1 MRFQTPL
8 VPATLIR
15 RYKRF
20 LADVRLDNGQEAVA
34 HCPNPGGM
42 LGLAEPGM
50 RIWLEPNDDPQKK
63 LKFGWRLVEFAGGCW
78 VGIDTSVPN
87 RVVKE
92 ALQARTMEAFGA
104 YGTVRPEVSYGK
116 KSRVDFLLCESGIPD
131 LYLEVKNVHFRREG
145 DWAEFPDSVTA
156 RGARHL
162 GELSAMVQAGHRAA
176 MLYLIQRN
184 DCARFRLAIDHDPVY
199 AKAFTKARDAGVEMF
214 AYDTQIDPCGVTLG
228 SPIPVFVED
237 MA

>member
-20 LADVRLDNGQEAVA
+20 LADVRLDDGQVVVA

-50 RIWLEPNDDPQKK
+50 RIWIEPNDDPGKK
-63 LKFGWRLVEFAGGCW
+63 LKFGWRLVEFPDGCW

-92 ALQARTMEAFGA
+92 ALQARIMAAFA
-104 YGTVRPEVSYGK
+104 SYGTVRSEVAYGE
-116 KSRVDFLLCESGIPD
+116 KSRVDFLLSESGNPD
-131 LYLEVKNVHFRREG
+131 LYLEVKNVHFRRQS

-162 GELSAMVQAGHRAA
+162 NELSTMVEAGHRAA

-184 DCARFRLAIDHDPVY
+184 DCARFRLANDYDPVY
-199 AKAFTKARDAGVEMF
+199 ADAFTKAREAGVEMF
-214 AYDTQIDPCGVTLG
+214 AYDTQIDPDGVALG
-228 SPIPVFVED
+228 LPIPVHVED
-237 MA
+237 VA